1 MARSN
6 QNGIIYEIIRL
17 GAYVKV
23 SAVDPV
29 TLMEVSVIGPA
40 KAEALEPMMRVARR
54 KLERAIAR
62 GGAPEGCC

>member
-6 QNGIIYEIIRL
+6 ENGIIYEIIRL

-29 TLMEVSVIGPA
+29 TSIEVSVIGPA
-40 KAEALEPMMRVARR
+40 KVEGLEAMKRVARR